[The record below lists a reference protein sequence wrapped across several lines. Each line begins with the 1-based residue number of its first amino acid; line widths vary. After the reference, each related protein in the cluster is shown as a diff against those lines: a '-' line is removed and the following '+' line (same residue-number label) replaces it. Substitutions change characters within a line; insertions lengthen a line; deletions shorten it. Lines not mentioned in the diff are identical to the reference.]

1 MTCISCHSG
10 TERHTPSKKWL
21 IIARTGVESSF
32 LKACWEMR
40 ASEGEAKNSLLYSL
54 ERSSKISSVLYKDS
68 QCVLENL
75 QVVGKFLSPSLS
87 MVLFAESNPSEDYYY
102 LYCHL
107 NFCLYTCSVSA
118 DKHLLICLAET
129 VLFQGKRQHFNIRE
143 GQRIRSVKKRGTSFE
158 Y

>member
-1 MTCISCHSG
+1 M
-10 TERHTPSKKWL
+10 
-21 IIARTGVESSF
+21 ESSF

-40 ASEGEAKNSLLYSL
+40 AREGEAKNSLLYSL

-68 QCVLENL
+68 QYVLENL

-118 DKHLLICLAET
+118 DKHLLICFAET
-129 VLFQGKRQHFNIRE
+129 VCSFRE
-143 GQRIRSVKKRGTSFE
+143 NVNTLISEKDKELEALRNEVRASSTDSNSTKPTYTGASQKI
-158 Y
+158 